1 MFDIY
6 WNSLGHNRILWT
18 THVLQ
23 LLGKIQILVLL
34 ISMTL
39 KSDFHY
45 ILCNDNDR
53 GEACFLFWY
62 ICRYS
67 ITDQGYILAQKLER
81 VNGDRLS
88 MVSSHFTASI
98 TSKLASSALVDTKS
112 GNKLSASIRSVVST
126 SKPNVECKQIDL
138 CAASARGLEG
148 FTSIVE
154 KKELNPKR
162 YVNSARLTLEP

>member
-1 MFDIY
+1 M
-6 WNSLGHNRILWT
+6 
-18 THVLQ
+18 LQ
-23 LLGKIQILVLL
+23 LLGKIQTLVFL

-45 ILCNDNDR
+45 ILCNDN
-53 GEACFLFWY
+53 EACFLFWY

-67 ITDQGYILAQKLER
+67 ITDQGCILAQKLER